1 MKTHLEDTEMRF
13 RKSDEENTDTQQKV
27 LPMKGIILA
36 GDSGRR
42 LHPLTLG
49 IPKHL
54 LPVYD
59 KPMIY
64 YPIEMLVQAG
74 ITDILVVTTSGHQPL
89 FRKAIGDGG
98 FSGARFAYAVQEEAG
113 GIAQAINIAAE
124 FIGRDDACLITGDT
138 VIDGRDVGR
147 YLSKAVYCRQK
158 R

>member
-1 MKTHLEDTEMRF
+1 MRF